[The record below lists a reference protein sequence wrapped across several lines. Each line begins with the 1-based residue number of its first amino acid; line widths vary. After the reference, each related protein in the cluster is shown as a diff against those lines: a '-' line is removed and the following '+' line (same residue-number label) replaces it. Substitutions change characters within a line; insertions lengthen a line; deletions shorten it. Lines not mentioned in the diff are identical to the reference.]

1 MCQKLYSICIVE
13 FYLATAKNEIRSFG
27 GKEES
32 EWSGDH
38 HIMQNRSNSERQRA
52 SLHIHVTLAISIS
65 ISIYRLYEIR
75 TVSI

>member
-1 MCQKLYSICIVE
+1 MGQKLYSICIVE
-13 FYLATAKNEIRSFG
+13 FYLSTAKNEIRSLG

-52 SLHIHVTLAISIS
+52 SLHIHVNLDISIS
-65 ISIYRLYEIR
+65 LYLSII
-75 TVSI
+75 